1 MKWKHWKKWAL
12 VGGIILIGCSA
23 RFLSISQIEK
33 NSVITI
39 SDSDVFQQWEIRA
52 AIQQTAADFTIW
64 HPLSPQIHAT
74 AQTFSYEES
83 LCQTE
88 WKCSN
93 YGCKR
98 ENFIVISCTF
108 LTDETASR
116 TVFDMQGNTVYS
128 QTWIF
133 TRKAKFLPW
142 VLQSQGEG

>member
-98 ENFIVISCTF
+98 ENFIVISCNG
-108 LTDETASR
+108 R
-116 TVFDMQGNTVYS
+116 NC
-128 QTWIF
+128 
-133 TRKAKFLPW
+133 
-142 VLQSQGEG
+142 